1 MHREDSATSEPRV
14 VARERQLDGKLGG
27 EKNMERRLRNKVCMY
42 LANLVGRNMERRAR
56 NKVCMY
62 LDPFPNPL

>member
-42 LANLVGRNMERRAR
+42 L
-56 NKVCMY
+56 
-62 LDPFPNPL
+62 DPFPNPL